1 MLKDL
6 DQDAVQASGDA
17 QVPGVRQ
24 VGVRRGGEA
33 GRGLQ
38 VAQGL
43 LQVLHVQQDAGQHQQ
58 QRQGQQALLQGESS
72 KLTITDY

>member
-1 MLKDL
+1 MFVQSL
-6 DQDAVQASGDA
+6 DRDALQASGDA
-17 QVPGVRQ
+17 QVPSVRQ
-24 VGVRRGGEA
+24 VSVRGGGEA

-58 QRQGQQALLQGESS
+58 QRQGQQALLQGES
-72 KLTITDY
+72 